1 MSDRFRSLRG
11 LILMAISVVVTLWLA
26 FTNQLVLYIHPRYIF
41 FTVIMAL
48 FGLVLVIASVRSGR
62 RADDHAGHD
71 HDADHA
77 GHDHAAEHDAA
88 AHVQRA
94 PLGRSARVIAVTGTA
109 LTLAVAGTLLV
120 LPPATLSAATADQ
133 RDINSTALSTETT
146 SVADVTSSTDAAFAK
161 FTVLDWASLL
171 RQTSD
176 QAFYDGK
183 PVDVVGFISAA
194 PDDPDNVFYVSRF
207 IITCCAVDAQP
218 VGLPVYLPDWQNS
231 FAVDDWVEVSGGF
244 VSNPSSGSGEA
255 ISLVPDDIAVVD
267 QPAEPYLY

>member
-11 LILMAISVVVTLWLA
+11 IILMAISVVVTLWLA
-26 FTNQLVLYIHPRYIF
+26 FTNQLVLYIHPRYIA

-48 FGLVLVIASVRSGR
+48 FGLVLVIASVRSRR

-71 HDADHA
+71 VDHS
-77 GHDHAAEHDAA
+77 GHDHTVGNDAV
-88 AHVQRA
+88 AHAQRA
-94 PLGRSARVIAVTGTA
+94 PLGRTARVIAVTGTA

-146 SVADVTSSTDAAFAK
+146 SVADVTSSSDAAFAK

-176 QAFYDGK
+176 QSFYDGK

-194 PDDPDNVFYVSRF
+194 PDDPENVFYVSRF

-231 FAVDDWVEVSGGF
+231 FAIDDWVGVSGGF
-244 VSNPSSGSGEA
+244 VSNPSSGSGVP
-255 ISLVPDDIAVVD
+255 ISLVPEDIAVVER
-267 QPAEPYLY
+267 PAEPYLY